1 MTTQTATP
9 RLFSSA
15 DINALFAPPHPRR
28 SSVEVYEDSR
38 AILIDKRL
46 ATAEMFDGF
55 AKRLPPDGVPFLL
68 RPPQPRS
75 LNTLDWAD
83 LMARLQLNGKTGK
96 NFLTVKSLS
105 DLDPIIT
112 VPRMLIGLE
121 DGRGRLNTK
130 PSVSEKAITTAGR
143 FGYNLWTGYIHAV
156 VYTEVLN
163 HHYLDL
169 VRSRYDSDYVPY
181 LYLDGDEPALDASGD
196 AYAHPKWGAP
206 SFGSVIEG

>member
-15 DINALFAPPHPRR
+15 DINALFAPLHPRR

-55 AKRLPPDGVPFLL
+55 ANCLPPDGTPVLFV
-68 RPPQPRS
+68 PPQPKAV
-75 LNTLDWAD
+75 NKLDWAE
-83 LMARLQLNGKTGK
+83 LMARINLNGKTGR
-96 NFLTVKSLS
+96 NYLTIESLS
-105 DLDPIIT
+105 DLDPIVT
-112 VPRMLIGLE
+112 TPRMLISVE

-130 PSVSEKAITTAGR
+130 PSVSETAIMAAGW
-143 FGYNLWTGYIHAV
+143 FGYNLWTGFIHAV
-156 VYTEVLN
+156 VYTKVLN

-169 VRSRYDSDYVPY
+169 VRSRYDADCVPC
-181 LYLDGDEPALDASGD
+181 LYLHDGVPALRAHWNARASPG
-196 AYAHPKWGAP
+196 WGAP